1 MVEHL
6 PAKGKGPDPDFRI
19 NGETADVASPM
30 TNSVT
35 SIAKTIDDKVK
46 RQAKNV
52 VINLADSPMSAS
64 TLGQY
69 IQLHPVPGLD
79 KLFIIKNDKVIV

>member
-1 MVEHL
+1 
-6 PAKGKGPDPDFRI
+6 
-19 NGETADVASPM
+19 M

-64 TLGQY
+64 TLAQY
-69 IQLHPVPGLD
+69 IQLHPVSGLD
-79 KLFIIKNDKVIV
+79 KLFIIKLKGKGS

>member
-1 MVEHL
+1 MGLMKKPEIFCQSCL
-6 PAKGKGPDPDFRI
+6 R
-19 NGETADVASPM
+19 M

-35 SIAKTIDDKVK
+35 SIAKTIDYKVK

-69 IQLHPVPGLD
+69 IQLHPVLGLD